1 MCSALTTSEM
11 ASRRKREQQ
20 AAAAAAAAAAQIRR
34 KPPVFRYA
42 LVIGCAV
49 VALLASFV
57 VVPAFARQ
65 SGLQDQHLNYALAGV
80 AVLIG
85 IVTTK
90 WIKFLQRR
98 AADSGNSASGK
109 R

>member
-1 MCSALTTSEM
+1 M

-20 AAAAAAAAAAQIRR
+20 AAAAAAAAAAAQIRR

-49 VALLASFV
+49 VTLLASFI

-65 SGLQDQHLNYALAGV
+65 SGLHDEHLNYALAGV

-90 WIKFLQRR
+90 WIKSLQKQ
-98 AADSGNSASGK
+98 AADSGNSAPGK
-109 R
+109 RRSR